1 MSSNSSR
8 LLPPVSRASW
18 STTNCIDGISRMFW
32 KLKWISA
39 PFSSAFFKF
48 IPRFSPFLPLI
59 RVCFVDFEGAHR
71 NGGAH
76 ITSRIRSP
84 GTKAPNSTRI
94 PTMQSI
100 GHHLPKDIRLNEDV
114 HHGVMFQRLDLLSSL
129 VFPFWIHVGG
139 VNGSAGR
146 GSLSL
151 LFFSCTMITII
162 SYSGNP

>member
-1 MSSNSSR
+1 MDIRSFFFR
-8 LLPPVSRASW
+8 LFR
-18 STTNCIDGISRMFW
+18 
-32 KLKWISA
+32 
-39 PFSSAFFKF
+39 FF
-48 IPRFSPFLPLI
+48 PRFLPFWLPI
-59 RVCFVDFEGAHR
+59 KDYFVDFEGAHR

-84 GTKAPNSTRI
+84 GTKAPHSTRI
-94 PTMQSI
+94 PIMQSI
-100 GHHLPKDIRLNEDV
+100 GHSLTMDIRLHEDM
-114 HHGVMFQRLDLLSSL
+114 HHGVMFQRFDLLSSL

-139 VNGSAGR
+139 VNGSAGW